1 MLKTVSACIF
11 VENAYNN
18 HRNFY
23 KKGNRTM
30 DAKHIVKDY
39 MNSQINELKHGMH
52 NLNDRDDQP
61 THAGN
66 LYNGMLKHA
75 VSFEIEHIEN
85 MRDELLKL
93 L

>member
-1 MLKTVSACIF
+1 
-11 VENAYNN
+11 
-18 HRNFY
+18 
-23 KKGNRTM
+23 
-30 DAKHIVKDY
+30 

>member
-1 MLKTVSACIF
+1 MWKTHIISIEIF
-11 VENAYNN
+11 T
-18 HRNFY
+18 
-23 KKGNRTM
+23 KGKIKM
-30 DAKHIVKDY
+30 DARHIVKDY
-39 MNSQINELKHGMH
+39 MDSQINELKHGMH